1 MTKTAGTR
9 VGKLRPLM
17 LGLVLVA
24 VAGCSSIYRNHGYVP
39 SDSELENVVVGVDT
53 RDSVAETLGAP
64 SSSGV
69 LNESG
74 YYYVSTKMRHFGIR
88 QPEVVERQLVAVT
101 FDQRGVVR
109 NIERYGLEDG
119 RTVRLSRRVTE
130 SSVSS
135 QTFIRQLLGNL
146 GRINPSA
153 LLE

>member
-9 VGKLRPLM
+9 AGKLRPLM
-17 LGLVLVA
+17 LGLALVA

-39 SDSELENVVVGVDT
+39 SDADLENVVIGVDT

-69 LNESG
+69 LNDSG
-74 YYYVSTKMRHFGIR
+74 YYYVSSKMRHYGIR
-88 QPEVVERQLVAVT
+88 QPEVVERELVAVT
-101 FDQRGVVR
+101 FDGRGVVR

-119 RTVRLSRRVTE
+119 RAVQLSRRVTD
-130 SSVSS
+130 SSVSG
-135 QTFIRQLLGNL
+135 QTFLRQLLGNL
-146 GRINPSA
+146 GRLNPGA